1 MWHPVGVIIHLVDGT
16 YELYRQHY
24 GQAARRSSPPPLT
37 ATRGVVGST
46 LALLEGGA
54 THVAVAVDHVIE
66 SFRNDMWH
74 GYKTS
79 EGMEEEILTQLPVMQ
94 DALRALGVPVWSMVK
109 YEADDAIGA
118 AARISGADPR
128 VEQVRMLSPDKDL
141 GQCVR
146 GTRVVQYDRRNDVVI
161 DEDAVIAKFGVR
173 PSSIADWLG
182 LVGDTADGFPG
193 LAGWGAKSA
202 SAVLAIYGHI
212 EDIPDD
218 EAAWARDGV
227 VVRGAAKLA
236 ATLRDNREEALL
248 FRTIATIVEDV
259 SDVARV
265 QRRDGSIPA
274 YPDVEWVCSTGMAQY
289 AIVWYVLG
297 ERERAD
303 RAMAFLEKIQNPS
316 GGFFGSYGKGAK
328 YIAGGEISWANKYFL
343 DAWRLKRQAAEAAHA

>member
-1 MWHPVGVIIHLVDGT
+1 LWHPVGVIIHLVDGT

-24 GQAARRSSPPPLT
+24 GQASRHASPPPLT
-37 ATRGVVGST
+37 ATRGVVRST
-46 LALLEGGA
+46 LALLAGGA
-54 THVAVAVDHVIE
+54 THVTVAVDHVIE

-79 EGMEEEILTQLPVMQ
+79 EGMEAEILSQLPVMQ

-118 AARISGADPR
+118 AARIAASDPR

-146 GTRVVQYDRRNDVVI
+146 GTRVVQYDRRSDVVI
-161 DEDAVIAKFGVR
+161 DEDAVIAKFGVP

-202 SAVLAIYGHI
+202 SAVLAVYGHI

-218 EAAWARDGV
+218 EAAWLRDGV

-236 ATLRDNREEALL
+236 ATLRENREQAML
-248 FRTIATIVEDV
+248 FKTIATIVEDV
-259 SDVARV
+259 SD
-265 QRRDGSIPA
+265 
-274 YPDVEWVCSTGMAQY
+274 DV
-289 AIVWYVLG
+289 VLG
-297 ERERAD
+297 TVDDWRWTGPGDLLGSVAVDIEMPDLVERAE
-303 RAMAFLEKIQNPS
+303 RATI
-316 GGFFGSYGKGAK
+316 G
-328 YIAGGEISWANKYFL
+328 
-343 DAWRLKRQAAEAAHA
+343 R